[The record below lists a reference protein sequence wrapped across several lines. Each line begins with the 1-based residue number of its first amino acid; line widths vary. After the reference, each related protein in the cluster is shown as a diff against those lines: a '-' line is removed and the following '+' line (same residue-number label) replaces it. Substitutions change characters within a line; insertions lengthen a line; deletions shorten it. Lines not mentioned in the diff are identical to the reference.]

1 VISISVSLTAHTS
14 AIRRARQYERSSSFQ
29 MQLLLFLMNLFHIC
43 GRISAVSLFASLSLK
58 YAGVVCTIHWVVMTL
73 WLVLPISKSS
83 FRVEKLIN
91 SLVLGTAYIFVFI
104 HDENNRTIYKQ
115 LFYYT
120 VCLVENTGMMVM
132 WFNYGDFV
140 SSRWIYSLFVGHYV
154 LFSAGITLLIT
165 YYMKTRSNAHKDEYT
180 VGIQLNDL

>member
-1 VISISVSLTAHTS
+1 MLTTVISISVSLTAHTS

-43 GRISAVSLFASLSLK
+43 KSKSMFININLNLITNFITILCTKSLSNDSNRVHLIQSQGGRISAVSLFASLSLK

-120 VCLVENTGMMVM
+120 V
-132 WFNYGDFV
+132 
-140 SSRWIYSLFVGHYV
+140 SR
-154 LFSAGITLLIT
+154 TLNKFISQ
-165 YYMKTRSNAHKDEYT
+165 R
-180 VGIQLNDL
+180 